1 MIALMADWC
10 GESVDNAR
18 IYQQTKDKLIA
29 DETIDAYTPEYL
41 RQRLEEEFTRARRY
55 DLSLSLLVLEFPK
68 FQGVSDADRE
78 DILLTLS
85 LVLKNWT
92 RNIDLLFL
100 GDTPGLFVLLLPNT
114 NLEGGRVVARNIM
127 HTFETLKE
135 GMKEQDSALQ
145 DIRMG
150 VSAFSPEMENAEDML
165 TLAQENAE
173 HALNID

>member
-1 MIALMADWC
+1 
-10 GESVDNAR
+10 
-18 IYQQTKDKLIA
+18 
-29 DETIDAYTPEYL
+29 
-41 RQRLEEEFTRARRY
+41 
-55 DLSLSLLVLEFPK
+55 
-68 FQGVSDADRE
+68 
-78 DILLTLS
+78 
-85 LVLKNWT
+85 
-92 RNIDLLFL
+92 
-100 GDTPGLFVLLLPNT
+100 
-114 NLEGGRVVARNIM
+114 M